1 MDLKDLDNDKSL
13 IIYLDTSF
21 QGVKRLFV
29 LASDVLIEIKSINI
43 NKLEKVQQD
52 KEIITQQDV
61 C

>member
-1 MDLKDLDNDKSL
+1 MDLKDLDNDNSL
-13 IIYLDTSF
+13 RNYLDTSF
-21 QGVKRLFV
+21 KGVKGLFV

-43 NKLEKVQQD
+43 NKLEKLQQD

>member
-1 MDLKDLDNDKSL
+1 MDLKDLDNDNSL
-13 IIYLDTSF
+13 RIYLDTSF

-43 NKLEKVQQD
+43 NKLEKLQQD

>member
-13 IIYLDTSF
+13 RIYLDTSF

>member
-1 MDLKDLDNDKSL
+1 MDLKDLDNDNSL
-13 IIYLDTSF
+13 RIYLDTSF
-21 QGVKRLFV
+21 QGVKGLFV

-43 NKLEKVQQD
+43 NKSEKLQQD

>member
-1 MDLKDLDNDKSL
+1 MDLRDLDNDKSL
-13 IIYLDTSF
+13 RIYLDTSF

>member
-13 IIYLDTSF
+13 RIYFDTSF

>member
-1 MDLKDLDNDKSL
+1 MDLNDLDNDKSL
-13 IIYLDTSF
+13 RIYFDTSF